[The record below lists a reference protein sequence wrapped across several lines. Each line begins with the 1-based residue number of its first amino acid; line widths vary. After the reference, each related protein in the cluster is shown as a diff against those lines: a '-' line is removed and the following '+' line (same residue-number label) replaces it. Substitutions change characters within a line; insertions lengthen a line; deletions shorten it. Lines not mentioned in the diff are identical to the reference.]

1 MSFIAIIPAR
11 YASTRLP
18 AKPLAEIGG
27 VPMVVRV
34 AQQAQQSGAAQ
45 VWVATDD
52 ARIVAAVEA
61 HGQRALLTQADH
73 PTGTDRLS
81 EVVNQLG
88 LSDDTIVVNVQG
100 DEPLIPPTL
109 IDQVAQTLADAPAC
123 AIATA
128 VHPIHDSAE
137 LFNPNVVKVV
147 LNAQGEALYFSRAP
161 IPYARDAFASNA
173 ANAAPASYSLAPLP
187 PHLSALRHIGLY
199 AYRAGFLRA
208 FPQLTSAHI
217 EQFEALEQLRALW
230 HGYRI
235 KVLTLTAAPPGG
247 VDTPA
252 DLERVRAIYQTNC
265 AG

>member
-73 PTGTDRLS
+73 STGTDRLA
-81 EVVNQLG
+81 EVVTQLG

-109 IDQVAQTLADAPAC
+109 IDQVAQALADAPAC

-128 VHPIHDSAE
+128 AHPIHDSAE

-161 IPYARDAFASNA
+161 IPYARDAFI
-173 ANAAPASYSLAPLP
+173 ANAAPHVPLP